1 LARLGFLCPPLTG
14 HLNPI
19 GTLGR
24 ALARRGHTTI
34 AFQIP
39 EARRAIEAQGFEFH
53 AFGEGRT
60 DTGAIAA
67 AVRELGNRT
76 GFHAARFAVQ
86 SAAALARVTCE
97 CAPDVIRKARLD
109 FLIVDQNEPAGAS
122 IAQYLDIPF
131 ATVALVPLNRE
142 PKVPPPFV
150 GWPYD
155 NRVTTTLL
163 NLVAYAAFDRLVA
176 PINRVLNDYRR
187 AWNLHPIRRP
197 DDTLSDLAQLCQLTE
212 EFDFPRVKRP
222 PALHYL
228 GPFRDRRRPAVPF
241 PFERL
246 NDKPLVYA
254 SFGTL
259 QNGSD
264 TIFQVIAKAC
274 AELDVQLV
282 ISTGGR
288 SIDGGVRFEGQP
300 IVVTYAP
307 QLELLE
313 RASACITHGGFNTV
327 MESLQCGVPLVAVP
341 VTNDQPAVGARIRR
355 AQAGEVVPLHKFNAT
370 RVRSAVERVLTEPH
384 YRNRVQHLK
393 SSIERAGGVERAA
406 DIVEALLPFSQ
417 PTAERADQRRLH
429 PDDPADVPSAR
440 FNAAESATRRPDG
453 TEQRH

>member
-1 LARLGFLCPPLTG
+1 MARLGFLCPPLTG
-14 HLNPI
+14 HLNPM

-24 ALARRGHTTI
+24 AIAGRGHTTI
-34 AFQIP
+34 AFQIR
-39 EARRAIEAQGFEFH
+39 EARRAIDAQGFEFH
-53 AFGEGRT
+53 AIGEGHT
-60 DTGAIAA
+60 ETGAIAE
-67 AVRELGNRT
+67 AVRELGSRT
-76 GFHAARFAVQ
+76 GLRAARFAVHC
-86 SAAALARVTCE
+86 AAEMAKVVCE
-97 CAPDVIRKARLD
+97 FAPEVIRKAHLD

-150 GWPYD
+150 AWPYD
-155 NRVTTTLL
+155 NRFGTTLR

-176 PINRVLNDYRR
+176 PVNRVLNVYRR
-187 AWNLHPIRRP
+187 EWHLRPVHRP

-212 EFDFPRVKRP
+212 EFDFPRVKRH

-228 GPFRDRRRPAVPF
+228 GPFRDRSRPAVPF

-246 NDKPLVYA
+246 NGKPLVYA

-259 QNGSD
+259 QNGSSQ
-264 TIFQVIAKAC
+264 IFQVIATAC

-288 SIDGGVRFEGQP
+288 PIDAGTHFDGQP

-341 VTNDQPAVGARIRR
+341 VTNDQPAVAARVQR
-355 AQAGEVVPLHKFNAT
+355 AGAGEVISLRKFNAA
-370 RVRSAVERVLTEPH
+370 RVRSAVERVLTAPH
-384 YRNRVQHLK
+384 YLDHVQQLK
-393 SSIERAGGVERAA
+393 ASIARAGGVERAA
-406 DIVEALLPFSQ
+406 DIVEELLGSSRPTGVRAGQQLLQTGGPEDASSFSLDDGDS
-417 PTAERADQRRLH
+417 ERE
-429 PDDPADVPSAR
+429 
-440 FNAAESATRRPDG
+440 AAHRV
-453 TEQRH
+453 EQRH